1 VAACSGAEPSAEA
14 RAAAPAQ
21 EERPPLAVPQQQE
34 RPRLTVPR
42 QQERPPLAERFD
54 FERSMWRVDL
64 PGRLDEVSGLATTS
78 DGRLFAHDDE
88 RGRVHE
94 IDPASGEVG
103 KRFDLAGG
111 EVRDDF
117 EGIAVVGERFFLV
130 SSGGLL
136 YEFREVGDREETQ
149 YRVTDSGVGAT
160 CEVEGLDYHP
170 ASDALL
176 LPCKASTSAPGSI
189 VVHRIPIDPAAP
201 RPPSIVVERSAL
213 AALGLDPD
221 FATSSIAVDPGGSL
235 VLASANTEA
244 LLEVDTTGAALS
256 GVRFPRDR
264 HPQPE
269 GLAFGPGGALLVA
282 DERNGADPKLTA
294 YGLSAAPGGGWP

>member
-1 VAACSGAEPSAEA
+1 VAACSGAEPSVEA
-14 RAAAPAQ
+14 RVASPAP
-21 EERPPLAVPQQQE
+21 
-34 RPRLTVPR
+34 
-42 QQERPPLAERFD
+42 QERPPLAAPLQQERPHLAERLD
-54 FERSMWRVDL
+54 FEQSIWRVDL
-64 PGRLDEVSGLATTS
+64 PGRLDEVSGLATTP

-94 IDPASGEVG
+94 IDPGSGEVG

-111 EVRDDF
+111 EVGDDF
-117 EGIAVVGERFFLV
+117 EGLAVVGERFFLV
-130 SSGGLL
+130 SSRGLL

-160 CEVEGLDYHP
+160 CEIEGLDYHP

-176 LPCKASTSAPGSI
+176 LACKASTSAPGSI
-189 VVHRIPIDPAAP
+189 VVHRLPLDPAAP

-221 FATSSIAVDPGGSL
+221 FAPSSIAVDPGGTL
-235 VLASANTEA
+235 VLASATTEA

-256 GVRFPRDR
+256 GVRLPRGR
-264 HPQPE
+264 HQQPE

-294 YGLSAAPGGGWP
+294 YGPSAAPGGGRS